1 MIKVCGVI
9 NKKKYPDRFISLE
22 ENLKLLKEIRFNIYD
37 SIYDDSEKII
47 DWSGYDILLLHQ
59 SDIEV
64 DEAAFNDSVEKYTGN
79 TIFFTGGI
87 SGVNRLNEHVYE
99 FNYTILI
106 NNFHQILN
114 DVITNTIVVE
124 KYNIIEFPTNY
135 LKQYADSLVSHEKLS
150 NEQFSDI
157 IQCLNSMQLSKILF
171 VDDSIKPDFIN
182 RPLEKITISNSFEK
196 AIEIAKDN
204 KFVFAVV
211 DYDLKSKNGN
221 GIDLSKILIKE
232 NPKIKILFLT
242 GKDDFDTVFKSFSVG
257 INHFVSK
264 QNFCIGYFRSV
275 VDLIEF
281 DYAPFILGKSKA
293 VLDMFQRVS
302 FYSKLSDDILITGEN
317 GTGKELVAQSL
328 YFLGRYKG
336 KMISKNCSGIPE
348 TLFESEMF
356 GYKEGAFTGAL
367 KSGRISPFEES
378 ENGILFLDEVGEL
391 PQAQQVK
398 LLRVIQDRQV
408 THLGS
413 NITSRFN
420 ARLVFATN
428 KDLLSEINNKN
439 FRQDFYYRISGSEIL
454 VPPLRERKEDIEL
467 LTAFF
472 AYKFF
477 TRNKQYS
484 SLNLQIDKDSL
495 KQIIEY
501 KFPGNIR
508 ELEKIVNR
516 SLVEMLLKKKN
527 ILKMIVPAAAKNSQD
542 NSSGIK
548 GINIENIIGLLENE
562 TILSKGLNDDLK
574 REIINFLV
582 AKEYSSKTI
591 AKLFSLNEQS
601 FKNLRSKLKI

>member
-64 DEAAFNDSVEKYTGN
+64 DEAAFNDYVEKYTGN